1 MVMDLRLGA
10 FKGRFHLVLATLLL
24 SIPANLQAQY
34 IGPPP
39 GLIVLGEWQ
48 VGLAT
53 APPDL
58 KHLTTDGS
66 RRTFG
71 VAFPFWIGQKQL
83 LRLRYDDNLFSGSR
97 AYESGYYHAT
107 ADTEVKIRKL
117 SLDFLYAPGAQ
128 AWSFERPYFYGGTG
142 VGLAQT
148 WHTRS
153 DQGYLMTPGLPPD
166 AETST
171 WSPAGRVF
179 FGLRLFASAAVE
191 AQFETSS
198 HRFEGVSYHDTSA
211 SLCLRFS
218 PTMLAAGKDPR
229 N

>member
-1 MVMDLRLGA
+1 MVRHLRQRP
-10 FKGRFHLVLATLLL
+10 FKGRFHLSLPALLL
-24 SIPANLQAQY
+24 SVPANLQAQY

-53 APPDL
+53 VPPDL
-58 KHLTTDGS
+58 KHLATDGS

-71 VAFPFWIGQKQL
+71 VAFPFWIGQEQQ
-83 LRLRYDDNLFSGSR
+83 LRLRYDDDLFSGSR
-97 AYESGYYHAT
+97 AYASGYYYAT

-117 SLDFLYAPGAQ
+117 SLDYLYAPGAQ
-128 AWSFERPYFYGGTG
+128 AWNFERPYLYGGAG

-148 WHTRS
+148 WHTRTS
-153 DQGYLMTPGLPPD
+153 QGSLMTPGLPRD
-166 AETST
+166 AEALT

-179 FGLRLFASAAVE
+179 FGLRLFASLAVE
-191 AQFETSS
+191 AQFEASS
-198 HRFEGVSYHDTSA
+198 HQFEGVSYLDASA

-218 PTMLAAGKDPR
+218 PMMLAAGKDPR